1 MGLSL
6 EERQAFLAEPHV
18 AAISVSAGAGR
29 APLTVPI
36 WYYYTA
42 GGELWIP
49 TGKGSRKHQLI
60 EAAGRLTL
68 MVDRE
73 RPTVRYVSV
82 EGPVT
87 KIEALAHDQ
96 HRQGPRVTSRR
107 NCSRATSNTPKA
119 TVSRSPCTSRRST
132 GSRRTSA
139 ARRTGAS
146 FGLVHP
152 VGGASGRSRF
162 PGHRPV
168 SPAG

>member
-18 AAISVSAGAGR
+18 AAISVSAGADR

-36 WYYYTA
+36 WYFYTP
-42 GGELWIP
+42 GGDLWVP

-73 RPTVRYVSV
+73 QPTVRYVSV

-87 KIEALAHDQ
+87 KVVPLEHDQ
-96 HRQGPRVTSRR
+96 HRQV
-107 NCSRATSNTPKA
+107 
-119 TVSRSPCTSRRST
+119 
-132 GSRRTSA
+132 A
-139 ARRTGAS
+139 ARYIPEELLDGYLTYSEGYGEQIA
-146 FGLVHP
+146 VY
-152 VGGASGRSRF
+152 
-162 PGHRPV
+162 V
-168 SPAG
+168 SPEHWLSADLGGPENWG

>member
-1 MGLSL
+1 M
-6 EERQAFLAEPHV
+6 
-18 AAISVSAGAGR
+18 
-29 APLTVPI
+29 PI

-96 HRQGPRVTSRR
+96 HRQV
-107 NCSRATSNTPKA
+107 
-119 TVSRSPCTSRRST
+119 
-132 GSRRTSA
+132 A
-139 ARRTGAS
+139 ARYIPEELLEGYLKYAES
-146 FGLVHP
+146 YGEQIAVY
-152 VGGASGRSRF
+152 
-162 PGHRPV
+162 V
-168 SPAG
+168 SPEHWLSADLGGPENWG

>member
-18 AAISVSAGAGR
+18 AAISVSAGVGR
-29 APLTVPI
+29 GPLTVPI

-96 HRQGPRVTSRR
+96 HRQV
-107 NCSRATSNTPKA
+107 
-119 TVSRSPCTSRRST
+119 
-132 GSRRTSA
+132 A
-139 ARRTGAS
+139 ARYIPEELLEGYLKYAES
-146 FGLVHP
+146 YGEQIAVY
-152 VGGASGRSRF
+152 
-162 PGHRPV
+162 V
-168 SPAG
+168 SPEHWLSADLGGPENWG